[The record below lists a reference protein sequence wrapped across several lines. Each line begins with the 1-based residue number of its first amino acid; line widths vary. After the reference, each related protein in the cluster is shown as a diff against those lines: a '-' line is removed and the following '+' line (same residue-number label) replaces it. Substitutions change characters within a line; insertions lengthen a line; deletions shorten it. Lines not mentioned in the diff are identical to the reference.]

1 MTSFCRKLSQGSE
14 GKFCSQSVELA
25 EDSSLGILLVRS
37 DPGVVVFFLCCC
49 IEKVIGQ
56 AHGFL
61 DSKATL
67 AWLLESN

>member
-37 DPGVVVFFLCCC
+37 DPGVFFFYVV
-49 IEKVIGQ
+49 V
-56 AHGFL
+56 
-61 DSKATL
+61 
-67 AWLLESN
+67 